1 MPNQFSKFVEMHEIN
16 IKTFCFNPFR
26 ENTYLMWNQEGECVI
41 VDPSPYTED
50 EKESLFLYISC
61 NKLKP
66 KEVWL
71 THGHF
76 DHVFGVAE
84 VSRKF
89 DIPVRMHPDDKVI
102 LENNHIFAGGV
113 LLKAPDCSFDT
124 VDLVDGEELE
134 ALPDS
139 VFKVIWTPGHTPGS
153 VCLVDFTDKVMLSG
167 DTLFA
172 GSIGRT
178 DHLGGDYDKEI
189 LSIMDKLMGLPGDI
203 DVLPG
208 HGGKTSISDERTHN
222 PFLQPFNEPE
232 EDFLDQGI
240 EIHG

>member
-1 MPNQFSKFVEMHEIN
+1 MKEIPVKDLFS
-16 IKTFCFNPFR
+16 
-26 ENTYLMWNQEGECVI
+26 
-41 VDPSPYTED
+41 
-50 EKESLFLYISC
+50 YISD

-66 KEVWL
+66 KEIWL

-76 DHVFGVAE
+76 DHVYGVARIARE
-84 VSRKF
+84 YST
-89 DIPVRMHPDDKVI
+89 PVRMHPDDKVI
-102 LENNHIFAGGV
+102 LENDHVFAASV
-113 LLKAPDCSFDT
+113 LLDAPDCSFSTIDFE
-124 VDLVDGEELE
+124 DGELLD

-172 GSIGRT
+172 GTIGRT
-178 DHLGGDYDKEI
+178 DHMGGDYDREI
-189 LSIMDKLMGLPGDI
+189 VSVMDKLMGLPGDI

-208 HGGKTSISDERTHN
+208 HGGMTTIADERTHN

-232 EDFLDQGI
+232 EDMLDLEGEGI

>member
-1 MPNQFSKFVEMHEIN
+1 MHEIN

-26 ENTYLMWNQEGECVI
+26 ENTYLMWNRAGECI
-41 VDPSPYTED
+41 LVDPSPYTAG
-50 EKESLFLYISC
+50 EKESLFSYISG

-66 KEVWL
+66 KEIWL

-76 DHVFGVAE
+76 DHVFGVSFVLRE
-84 VSRKF
+84 YPV
-89 DIPVRMHPDDKVI
+89 PVRMHPDDRII
-102 LENNHIFAGGV
+102 LENNHIFAASV
-113 LLKAPDCSFDT
+113 LLDAPDCSFGTIDF
-124 VDLVDGEELE
+124 VDGEVLDT
-134 ALPDS
+134 LPDS
-139 VFKVIWTPGHTPGS
+139 PFKVIWTPGHTPGS

-172 GSIGRT
+172 GTIGRT
-178 DHLGGDYDKEI
+178 DHMGGDYDLEI
-189 LSIMDKLMGLPGDI
+189 VSVMDKLMGLPGDI

-208 HGGKTSISDERTHN
+208 HGGMTTIADERTHN

-232 EDFLDQGI
+232 EDLLDLEGEGI

>member
-1 MPNQFSKFVEMHEIN
+1 MHEIN
-16 IKTFCFNPFR
+16 IKVFCFNPFR
-26 ENTYLMWNQEGECVI
+26 ENTYLMWNRAGECI
-41 VDPSPYTED
+41 LVDPSPYTADEEED
-50 EKESLFLYISC
+50 LFSYISD

-66 KEVWL
+66 KEIWL

-76 DHVFGVAE
+76 DHVFAA
-84 VSRKF
+84 S
-89 DIPVRMHPDDKVI
+89 
-102 LENNHIFAGGV
+102 V
-113 LLKAPDCSFDT
+113 LLDAPDCSFETIDFE
-124 VDLVDGEELE
+124 DGELLD

-172 GSIGRT
+172 GTIGRT
-178 DHLGGDYDKEI
+178 DHMGGDYDREI
-189 LSIMDKLMGLPGDI
+189 VSVMDKLMGLPGDI

-208 HGGKTSISDERTHN
+208 HGGMTTIADERTHN

-232 EDFLDQGI
+232 ENEKPAEDSVNPI
-240 EIHG
+240 EIHPLG

>member
-1 MPNQFSKFVEMHEIN
+1 MHEIN
-16 IKTFCFNPFR
+16 IKVFCFNPFR
-26 ENTYLMWNQEGECVI
+26 ENTYLMWNRAGECI
-41 VDPSPYTED
+41 LVDPSPYTADEEED
-50 EKESLFLYISC
+50 LFSYISE

-66 KEVWL
+66 KEIWL

-76 DHVFGVAE
+76 DHVYGVARIVRE
-84 VSRKF
+84 YST
-89 DIPVRMHPDDKVI
+89 PVRMHPDDKVI
-102 LENNHIFAGGV
+102 LENDHVFAASV
-113 LLKAPDCSFDT
+113 LLDAPDCSFETIDFE
-124 VDLVDGEELE
+124 DGELLD

-172 GSIGRT
+172 GTIGRT
-178 DHLGGDYDKEI
+178 DHMGGDYDREI
-189 LSIMDKLMGLPGDI
+189 VSVMDKLMGLPGDI

-208 HGGKTSISDERTHN
+208 HGGMTTIADERTHN

-232 EDFLDQGI
+232 EDLLDLEGEGI

>member
-1 MPNQFSKFVEMHEIN
+1 MHEIN

-26 ENTYLMWNQEGECVI
+26 ENTYMMWNRAGECI
-41 VDPSPYTED
+41 LVDPSPYTAG
-50 EKESLFLYISC
+50 EKESLFSYISD

-66 KEVWL
+66 KEIWL

-76 DHVFGVAE
+76 DHVFGVSFVLRE
-84 VSRKF
+84 YPV
-89 DIPVRMHPDDKVI
+89 PVRMHPDDRII
-102 LENNHIFAGGV
+102 LENNHIFAASV
-113 LLKAPDCSFDT
+113 LLDAPYCSFGTIDF
-124 VDLVDGEELE
+124 VDGEVLDT
-134 ALPDS
+134 LPDS
-139 VFKVIWTPGHTPGS
+139 PFKVIWTPGHTPGS

-172 GSIGRT
+172 GTIGRT
-178 DHLGGDYDKEI
+178 DHMGGDYDLEI
-189 LSIMDKLMGLPGDI
+189 VSVMDKLMGLPGDI

-208 HGGKTSISDERTHN
+208 HGGMTTIADERTHN

-232 EDFLDQGI
+232 EDLLDMEGEGI